1 MVVIKSKPVK
11 ILIRLKVG
19 HQAQNFAT
27 FHRFFFFFSP
37 IRYVVRL
44 AILEHLYRDH
54 FCLFSYSMLLK
65 NFNVFAVRASGLELI
80 SRTRWW
86 LGQQGGSIL
95 HSQFKDQVLGEIIK
109 NNKGR
114 KTNTLEKENLISEA
128 AFG

>member
-1 MVVIKSKPVK
+1 
-11 ILIRLKVG
+11 
-19 HQAQNFAT
+19 
-27 FHRFFFFFSP
+27 
-37 IRYVVRL
+37 
-44 AILEHLYRDH
+44 
-54 FCLFSYSMLLK
+54 MLLK